1 MHLFS
6 GLLEIS
12 RPHVLEYD
20 YRHGIHICI
29 SFKDSLDK
37 KICIMNINM
46 YNFKNQAKGH
56 LSKIYY
62 I

>member
-20 YRHGIHICI
+20 YRYGTHIYI
-29 SFKDSLDK
+29 SFKDLLDK
-37 KICIMNINM
+37 KLDIMNINM
-46 YNFKNQAKGH
+46 
-56 LSKIYY
+56 
-62 I
+62 